1 MDLVSHNDAS
11 AFLTVAQPFLES
23 TDGAANHHVI
33 QIAHAVENESPFFAP
48 PYMFWTAENADSS
61 KVTGAAVCANPD
73 GLVLSRSFPET
84 CLEPLLESAA
94 ANNVQPKR
102 LVCDEQS
109 AGEAANAYRV
119 VFGANISRVGGWVVA
134 STASISDASRDSTG
148 TVRRGAEDDQS
159 LVFEW
164 ARHYELESPS
174 FINIPTFIR
183 MKLASGE
190 LYVLEDD
197 GVRSMATVSG
207 VTGTGARISSV
218 FTPEPYRRNG
228 FAGHLVRTIAND
240 LLMNGSQ
247 FVMLTYERG
256 SPAATV
262 YEAIGF
268 QAVCYRECLAIGDQ
282 GNTLA
287 QGQVA

>member
-11 AFLTVAQPFLES
+11 AFLTVAQSFLES

-33 QIAHAVENESPFFAP
+33 QIAHAVGNESPFFAP
-48 PYMFWTAENADSS
+48 PYLFWTAEGVDSG
-61 KVTGAAVCANPD
+61 KVAGAAVCANPD
-73 GLVLSRSFPET
+73 GLVLSRSFPDA
-84 CLEPLLESAA
+84 CLEPLLGSAA

-109 AGEAANAYRV
+109 AGKASDAYRS
-119 VFGANISRVGGWVVA
+119 VFGAHLGRAGGWVVA
-134 STASISDASRDSTG
+134 STASISETSRNKTE
-148 TVRRGAEDDQS
+148 TVRRGAKDDQS
-159 LVFEW
+159 LVIEW
-164 ARHYELESPS
+164 ARHYELETPS
-174 FINIPTFIR
+174 FIDIPTFIR

-197 GVRSMATVSG
+197 EVRSMATVSG

-240 LLMNGSQ
+240 LLMNGRQ
-247 FVMLTYERG
+247 FVMLTYEKG
-256 SPAATV
+256 SPAAKV

-268 QAVCYRECLAIGDQ
+268 QAVCYRECLTIRDQ
-282 GNTLA
+282 GITLA
-287 QGQVA
+287 QGQLA

>member
-11 AFLTVAQPFLES
+11 AFLTVAQSFLES

-33 QIAHAVENESPFFAP
+33 QIAHAVGNESPFFAP
-48 PYMFWTAENADSS
+48 PYLFWTAEGVDSG
-61 KVTGAAVCANPD
+61 KVAGAAVCANPD
-73 GLVLSRSFPET
+73 GLVLSRAFPEV

-94 ANNVQPKR
+94 ASDVQPKR
-102 LVCDEQS
+102 LVCDEQH
-109 AGEAANAYRV
+109 ADTAADAYQS
-119 VFGANISRVGGWVVA
+119 VFGAPIGRAGGWVVA
-134 STASISDASRDSTG
+134 STASISEAPRHNTE
-148 TVRRGAEDDQS
+148 TVRRGDEDDQN
-159 LVFEW
+159 LVVEW

-174 FINIPTFIR
+174 FIDIPSFMR
-183 MKLASGE
+183 LKLASGE

-197 GVRSMATVSG
+197 EVRSMATVSG

-218 FTPEPYRRNG
+218 FTPGPFRRNG
-228 FAGHLVRTIAND
+228 FAGQLVRAIAND

-268 QAVCYRECLAIGDQ
+268 QAICYRECIAIRDH